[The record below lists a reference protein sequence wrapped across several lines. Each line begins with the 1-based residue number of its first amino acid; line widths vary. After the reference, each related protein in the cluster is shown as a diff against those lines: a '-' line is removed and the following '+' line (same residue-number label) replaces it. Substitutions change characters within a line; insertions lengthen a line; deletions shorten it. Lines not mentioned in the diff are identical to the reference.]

1 MGSFDTLVD
10 GNKNIQVK
18 CFEGNLKV
26 FHVGDIVPKLHNY
39 HENYRKW
46 IPELQYETYTIDM
59 NPYPDPLY
67 ALIKDGV
74 FVGFTNDEEETYPPF
89 VYRYGKLRI
98 DHGHDFKEDGRC
110 WGCGMKASYWG
121 GVLRAFYNGNFD
133 YEKLTTWFC
142 KPKGVSK

>member
-59 NPYPDPLY
+59 NHILTLY
-67 ALIKDGV
+67 ML
-74 FVGFTNDEEETYPPF
+74 
-89 VYRYGKLRI
+89 
-98 DHGHDFKEDGRC
+98 
-110 WGCGMKASYWG
+110 
-121 GVLRAFYNGNFD
+121 
-133 YEKLTTWFC
+133 
-142 KPKGVSK
+142 